1 MLITF
6 RKIFLFLLIL
16 FFSEKTLLFAQSF
29 NQCGEKNFNKSILF
43 EKKKIKLIDIK
54 VKDYRAW
61 QVNNIRILTNNT
73 HVIPDKF
80 KKRFKANIKIL
91 FSDNSVCKYKSKIR
105 TQGDLKDHIF
115 YKDGQVFQS
124 LDVGLEDGHLNNIT
138 KFKLFLKGTRGI
150 EEDEIFMTELLREFG
165 FLAPRTEIVDVKIN
179 DQKIR
184 MLLQEKI
191 SKELLEYNKRREGP
205 ILEGDEKY
213 MMSFISKVKNDP
225 GVNWSEIFRL
235 SDLGTK
241 VQLSKQ
247 TNSSWSIKNNTFTKI
262 SLDAIKKLN
271 FIYLVYLNSYK
282 DKKNNYSFLHYNLD
296 NDLLSQNN
304 SKNLDKLN
312 VYNNL
317 LIAGNGQH
325 GLYVHNRKFYW
336 NPIENYFEP
345 IYYDGEF
352 NLTKE
357 VKSLHYPLSLNY
369 EKSIDLTIS
378 LINSLDKKKFLK
390 NLKSRNL
397 DLDFEKINKK
407 IDKLKDNLNS
417 IKRIFNEKNKD
428 DLSYNLT
435 SYKKKELFNN
445 YVKNLKLQNIKY
457 RFVKYEYDEK
467 NNNSYIQICEKNLDD
482 CKKKIKLDNV
492 MKRNLLEGKLKIDGY
507 NYQLV
512 KSDISNMEKY
522 NKVILNDENF
532 ENVYFFYNNG
542 VKYKYD
548 KTNKRFNIYQTDTTG
563 RSYFLNG
570 KIKDVNI
577 DFSGKKIR
585 YLTQQIV
592 KYDYNN
598 LTGCLSFI
606 KTKFDNTSLSS
617 IYANCEDGINLIDVS
632 GLLKNITAS
641 NSVLDGID
649 LDFSDLMIK
658 RVDIKNSGNDCVDF
672 SSGKYKIT
680 HFNLVN
686 CGDKGVSIGEKS
698 KIKIGNIEINKAIIG
713 VASKD
718 SSETFIDNAKI
729 HNTNN
734 CLAAY
739 RKKQEFDGGFIEI
752 NNSYCK
758 RYENFVFMD
767 KFSKI
772 NIINEL

>member
-1 MLITF
+1 MLIIF
-6 RKIFLFLLIL
+6 RKIFLLLIIL
-16 FFSEKTLLFAQSF
+16 FFSEKNLLFAQSF
-29 NQCGEKNFNKSILF
+29 NQCGERNFDKNYLF
-43 EKKKIKLIDIK
+43 KKKKIKLIDIK

-73 HVIPDKF
+73 HVISDKF

-91 FSDNSVCKYKSKIR
+91 FSDNSECKYQAKIR
-105 TQGDLKDHIF
+105 TQGDLKDHIY

-184 MLLQEKI
+184 MLFQEKI

-213 MMSFISKVKNDP
+213 MMGFISKVKNDP
-225 GVNWSEIFRL
+225 GVNWPEIFRL

-241 VQLSKQ
+241 IQLSKQ
-247 TNSSWSIKNNTFTKI
+247 TNSSWSIKNDTFTKI
-262 SLDAIKKLN
+262 SLDAIKKLD

-282 DKKNNYSFLHYNLD
+282 DKKNNYSFLNYNLD
-296 NDLLSQNN
+296 NNLLSQNN
-304 SKNLDKLN
+304 TKNLDKLN
-312 VYNNL
+312 IYNNL

-352 NLTKE
+352 NLGKETKN
-357 VKSLHYPLSLNY
+357 LHYPLSLNY
-369 EKSIDLTIS
+369 EKSINLTID
-378 LINSLDKKKFLK
+378 LLNSLDKKKFIE
-390 NLKSRNL
+390 NLKIRNL
-397 DLDFEKINKK
+397 NLDYKKINQKV
-407 IDKLKDNLNS
+407 DKLKDNLNS
-417 IKRIFNEKNKD
+417 IKRIFNEKKKN
-428 DLSYNLT
+428 DLSYNLS

-445 YVKNLKLQNIKY
+445 YVKNLNLQNIKY
-457 RFVKYEYDEK
+457 KFVKYQYDK
-467 NNNSYIQICEKNLDD
+467 KVDKSYIHICEKSLDD
-482 CKKKIKLDNV
+482 CKKKINLNTT

-507 NYQLV
+507 NYQLIENDV
-512 KSDISNMEKY
+512 SKKAKYKSI
-522 NKVILNDENF
+522 ILNDENF
-532 ENVYFFYNNG
+532 NNVYFFYNDG
-542 VKYKYD
+542 VEYEYD
-548 KTNKRFNIYQTDTTG
+548 KINKKFNIYQTDAAG
-563 RSYFLNG
+563 RGYFLNG
-570 KIKDVNI
+570 IIKEIDV
-577 DFSGKKIR
+577 DFIGKKNQ
-585 YLTQQIV
+585 YQNNQII

-606 KTKFDNTSLSS
+606 KTRFEDTSLSS
-617 IYANCEDGINLIDVS
+617 IYANCEDGINMIDVS
-632 GLLKNITAS
+632 GFVKNINAS
-641 NSVLDGID
+641 YSVLDGID

-658 RVDIKNSGNDCVDF
+658 NIDIKNSGNDCVDF
-672 SSGKYKIT
+672 SSGNYKIT
-680 HFNLVN
+680 NFNLLN

-698 KIKIGNIEINKAIIG
+698 KIIIKNIEINKAIIG

-718 SSETFIDNAKI
+718 SSETFIDSAKI
-729 HNTNN
+729 KDTNN

-752 NNSYCK
+752 NNSDCK
-758 RYENFVFMD
+758 KYKDTVFID

-772 NIINEL
+772 NILNEI